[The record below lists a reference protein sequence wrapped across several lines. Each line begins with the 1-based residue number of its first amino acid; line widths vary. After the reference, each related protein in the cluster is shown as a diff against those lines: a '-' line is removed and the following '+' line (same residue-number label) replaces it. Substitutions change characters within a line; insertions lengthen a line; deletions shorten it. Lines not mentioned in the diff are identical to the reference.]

1 MKARI
6 PGAPNQQNM
15 MKKIQEM
22 QENMERI
29 QQEIEASEF
38 TASAGGG
45 VVEATVNGKHELLN
59 LTIQPDV
66 VDPDDIDML
75 QDLII
80 VAVNES
86 IKKASDAMDQGIV
99 SAKGGLSLPGLF

>member
-38 TASAGGG
+38 TSSAGGG
-45 VVEATVNGKHELLN
+45 VVEATVNGKHELLK
-59 LTIQPDV
+59 LDIQPDV

-86 IKKASDAMDQGIV
+86 IQKGERSDGQGT
-99 SAKGGLSLPGLF
+99 